1 MTAHLSARMLMNARL
16 VPVCDTAADIGC
28 DHGKLSVYLIE
39 KKIATKVIAMDVAKG
54 PLERAVKTIND
65 AGLADRIITR
75 LSDGAKELKLDD
87 NGRSE
92 AGVIIMAGI
101 GGMLALKMVEDSP
114 AVYKTCDCFIIQA
127 QSNIDTVRERM
138 NDMGYSIIDE
148 DMVYED
154 GKYYTAIKYRYNTDD
169 MTGVSYITLSDD
181 GSIIPHRGLSTEEL
195 IYGPVLI
202 DKCDQV
208 LHEYLIKESRNYK
221 DIYNNL
227 ASMEGMSARTDA
239 RKDDILKKSEITD
252 GLLHRVYGQII
263 P

>member
-1 MTAHLSARMLMNARL
+1 MAVDLSARMLMNANL

-39 KKIATKVIAMDVAKG
+39 NKIATKVIAMDVVPG
-54 PLERAVKTIND
+54 PLKRAVKTITD
-65 AGLADRIITR
+65 AGLSDKITVR

-92 AGVIIMAGI
+92 ADVIVMAGI

-138 NDMGYSIIDE
+138 NDMGYTIIDE
-148 DMVYED
+148 DMVYEE
-154 GKYYTAIKYRYNTDD
+154 GKYYTAIKYRYGKDD
-169 MTGVSYITLSDD
+169 MTGVSYITCRDD
-181 GSIIPHRGLSTEEL
+181 GDTVRHIGLSEEEKL
-195 IYGPVLI
+195 YGPVLI
-202 DKCDQV
+202 SKAGTV
-208 LHEYLIKESRNYK
+208 LHDYLIKESINYT
-221 DIYNNL
+221 DIYKNM
-227 ASMEGMSARTDA
+227 ASMEGTSVRTDA
-239 RKDDILKKSEITD
+239 RRADILRKTKIID
-252 GLLHRVYGQII
+252 GLLNSVYGQII